1 MRIYFNDELQKQ
13 IDELVIQNKYTKMVD
28 ICFLQSEADF
38 NIDYVLM
45 YNNGHI
51 NVIYGKNAK
60 NKQYLDF
67 GNHNHQVHELK
78 CDAKFNQKC
87 RWYIEIEVLDEVE
100 KRYLSRV
107 INPFKNK
114 VAWIMK
120 IKKDKN
126 EYQYI
131 KIMYTSKEYTLLP
144 RFTKDA
150 MYKEMELNKPYTLTN
165 LGLL

>member
-1 MRIYFNDELQKQ
+1 MRVYFDDKLQEQ
-13 IDELVIQNKYTKMVD
+13 IDKLVVENRYTKMVD

-45 YNNGHI
+45 HANGHI
-51 NVIYGKNAK
+51 NVIYSKNAK
-60 NKQYLDF
+60 NNPNINLRKVY
-67 GNHNHQVHELK
+67 ELK
-78 CDAKFNQKC
+78 CDAKMNQRC
-87 RWYIEIEVLDEVE
+87 SWYIEIEVLDEVE
-100 KRYLSRV
+100 KLYLTRV

-126 EYQYI
+126 KYQRI

-144 RFTKDA
+144 RFTKDT
-150 MYKEMELNKPYTLTN
+150 MYKEMELNKPYTLTD
-165 LGLL
+165 LGL

>member
-1 MRIYFNDELQKQ
+1 MRIYFNEELQEQ
-13 IDELVIQNKYTKMVD
+13 ITKLVVENKYVKMVD
-28 ICFLQSEADF
+28 ICFLKSEADLNVDF
-38 NIDYVLM
+38 VLM
-45 YNNGHI
+45 HANGHI
-51 NVIYGKNAK
+51 NVVYSNNAK
-60 NKQYLDF
+60 NKPYLNF
-67 GNHNHQVHELK
+67 GIHNHQVHELK
-78 CDAKFNQKC
+78 CDAKMNQKC

-114 VAWIMK
+114 IAWIMK
-120 IKKDKN
+120 IKNNKN

-144 RFTKDA
+144 RFVKDT
-150 MYKEMELNKPYTLTN
+150 MYKEMELNRPYTLTD

>member
-1 MRIYFNDELQKQ
+1 MRVYFDDKLQEQ
-13 IDELVIQNKYTKMVD
+13 IDKLVVENRYTKMVD

-45 YNNGHI
+45 HANGHI

-60 NKQYLDF
+60 NNPNINLRKVY
-67 GNHNHQVHELK
+67 ELK
-78 CDAKFNQKC
+78 CDAKMNQRC
-87 RWYIEIEVLDEVE
+87 SWYIEIEVLDEVE
-100 KRYLSRV
+100 KLYLTRV

-126 EYQYI
+126 KYQRI

-144 RFTKDA
+144 RFTKDT
-150 MYKEMELNKPYTLTN
+150 MYKEMELNKPYTLTD
-165 LGLL
+165 LGL